1 MGLQKGWREMKKG
14 LKALLAAT
22 LLFTF
27 AGCSAGK
34 KEESKEQKVK
44 VVLDWFPNTNH
55 SGLYVAKTKDYYKKQ
70 GLDVEIIQP
79 GENTSAEQMVASGK
93 ADFGVSYQENVTTAR
108 VEGIPVVSIGAVIQH
123 NTSAF
128 ASLKKDNITSPKA
141 FEGKRYG
148 GWGAPAEEA
157 TLKTIMDKHQADY
170 NKVQKVVLGQ
180 TDFFK
185 SIGRDADF
193 EWIYY
198 GWDGIEAKRKGIELN
213 AIMLK
218 DLNPALDY
226 YSPVI
231 ITSEKH
237 TKQDKDF
244 VKKFMK
250 ATTDG
255 YNFAIKEPQASA
267 DILIK
272 NVPDINKELVQES
285 QKWLST
291 KYQDDAKAWGVQ
303 KEEVWTNY
311 MNFLYDNKVI
321 KKKIDVKAA
330 FTNEFLPSEK

>member
-1 MGLQKGWREMKKG
+1 
-14 LKALLAAT
+14 
-22 LLFTF
+22 
-27 AGCSAGK
+27 
-34 KEESKEQKVK
+34 
-44 VVLDWFPNTNH
+44 
-55 SGLYVAKTKDYYKKQ
+55 
-70 GLDVEIIQP
+70 
-79 GENTSAEQMVASGK
+79 MVASGK
-93 ADFGVSYQENVTTAR
+93 ADFGVSYQENVTIAR
-108 VEGIPVVSIGAVIQH
+108 EEDVPVVSIGAIIQH

-148 GWGAPAEEA
+148 GWGGPAEEA
-157 TLKTIMDKHQADY
+157 TLKTIMAKNQADY
-170 NKVQKVVLGQ
+170 SKVQNVVLGQ

-213 AIMLK
+213 TIMVK
-218 DLNPALDY
+218 DLDPALDY

-237 TKQDKDF
+237 AKQDKDF

-255 YNFAIKEPQASA
+255 YNFAIKEPKEAA

-272 NVPDINKELVQES
+272 DVPDINKELVQES

-303 KEEVWTNY
+303 KEEVWSNY

>member
-1 MGLQKGWREMKKG
+1 MGLQKGWEKMKKG
-14 LKALLAAT
+14 LKVLLAAS

-34 KEESKEQKVK
+34 KEESKEKKVT

-55 SGLYVAKTKDYYKKQ
+55 TGLYVAKTKEYYKKQ

-108 VEGIPVVSIGAVIQH
+108 VEDIPVVSIGAVIQH

-157 TLKTIMDKHQADY
+157 TLKTVMDKHQADY

-213 AIMLK
+213 TIMLK

-237 TKQDKDF
+237 VKQDKDF
-244 VKKFMK
+244 VKKFMN

-255 YNFAIKEPQASA
+255 YNFAIKEPKEAA

-330 FTNEFLPSEK
+330 FTNEFLPNEK

>member
-1 MGLQKGWREMKKG
+1 MKKS
-14 LKALLAAT
+14 LKVMLAT
-22 LLFTF
+22 LL
-27 AGCSAGK
+27 AVSVVGCNTVK
-34 KEESKEQKVK
+34 KEESGDKEKKVK

-55 SGLYVAKTKDYYKKQ
+55 TGLYVAKTKDYYKKQ

-79 GENTSAEQMVASGK
+79 GDNVSAEQMIASGK
-93 ADFGVSYQENVTTAR
+93 ADFGVSYQENVTSAR
-108 VEGIPVVSIGAVIQH
+108 VEGIPVVSIGAIIQH

-128 ASLKKDNITSPKA
+128 ASLKKDNITSPKD

-157 TLKTIMDKHQADY
+157 TLKTIMDKHQADFS
-170 NKVQKVVLGQ
+170 KVEKIVLGQ

-198 GWDGIEAKRKGIELN
+198 GWDGIEAKRQGKELN
-213 AIMLK
+213 TIMVK
-218 DLNPALDY
+218 DLDPALDF
-226 YSPVI
+226 YSPVL
-231 ITSEKH
+231 ITSEKNI
-237 TKQDKDF
+237 KQNKDV
-244 VKKFMK
+244 VKKFMS
-250 ATTDG
+250 ATAEG
-255 YNFAIKEPQASA
+255 YHFAIQEPKQAA

-291 KYQDDAKAWGVQ
+291 KYQDDAKVWGVQ

-321 KKKIDVKAA
+321 KKKIDVKDA

>member
-1 MGLQKGWREMKKG
+1 MKKG
-14 LKALLAAT
+14 LKMLVAAS

-34 KEESKEQKVK
+34 KEESKEKKVT

-55 SGLYVAKTKDYYKKQ
+55 TGLYVAKTKDYYKKE

-108 VEGIPVVSIGAVIQH
+108 VEDIPVVSIGAVIQH

-157 TLKTIMDKHQADY
+157 TLKTIMDKHQVDF

-213 AIMLK
+213 TIMLK

-237 TKQDKDF
+237 VKQDKDF

-255 YNFAIKEPQASA
+255 YNFAIKEPKEAA

>member
-1 MGLQKGWREMKKG
+1 MKKG
-14 LKALLAAT
+14 LKMLLAAS
-22 LLFTF
+22 LLFSF
-27 AGCSAGK
+27 AGCSADK
-34 KEESKEQKVK
+34 KAESKEKKVT

-55 SGLYVAKTKDYYKKQ
+55 TGLYVAKTKDYYKKQ

-79 GENTSAEQMVASGK
+79 GDNTSVEQMVASGK
-93 ADFGVSYQENVTTAR
+93 ADFGVSYQENVTIAR
-108 VEGIPVVSIGAVIQH
+108 EEDVPVVSIGAIIQH

-148 GWGAPAEEA
+148 GWGGPAEEA
-157 TLKTIMDKHQADY
+157 TLKTIMDKQQADY
-170 NKVQKVVLGQ
+170 SKVKNVVLGQ

-213 AIMLK
+213 TIMVK
-218 DLNPALDY
+218 DLDPALDY

-237 TKQDKDF
+237 AKQDKDF

-255 YNFAIKEPQASA
+255 YNFAIKEPKEAA

-303 KEEVWTNY
+303 KEEVWSNY

>member
-1 MGLQKGWREMKKG
+1 M
-14 LKALLAAT
+14 
-22 LLFTF
+22 
-27 AGCSAGK
+27 
-34 KEESKEQKVK
+34 
-44 VVLDWFPNTNH
+44 
-55 SGLYVAKTKDYYKKQ
+55 
-70 GLDVEIIQP
+70 I
-79 GENTSAEQMVASGK
+79 ASGK
-93 ADFGVSYQENVTTAR
+93 ADFAISAQENVTLAR
-108 VEGIPVVSIGAVIQH
+108 VEGIPVVSVGAIIQH

-128 ASLKKDNITSPKA
+128 ASLKKDNMTSPKD

-148 GWGAPAEEA
+148 GWGGPAEEA
-157 TLKTIMDKHQADY
+157 TLKTIMDKHQADF
-170 NKVQKVVLGQ
+170 NKVEKIILGQ

-198 GWDGIEAKRKGIELN
+198 GWDGIEAKRQGKELN
-213 AIMLK
+213 TIMVK
-218 DLNPALDY
+218 DLDPALDF
-226 YSPVI
+226 YSPVM

-244 VKKFMK
+244 VKKFMS
-250 ATTDG
+250 ATAEG
-255 YNFAIKEPQASA
+255 YNFAIKEPKEAA

-272 NVPDINKELVQES
+272 AVPDVNKDLVQES
-285 QKWLST
+285 QKWLSK

-321 KKKIDVKAA
+321 KKKIDVKDA

>member
-1 MGLQKGWREMKKG
+1 MKKG
-14 LKALLAAT
+14 LKALLAAS

-34 KEESKEQKVK
+34 KEESKEKKVT

-55 SGLYVAKTKDYYKKQ
+55 TGLYVAKTKDYYKKQ

-108 VEGIPVVSIGAVIQH
+108 VEDIPVVSIGAVIQH

-213 AIMLK
+213 TIMLK

-226 YSPVI
+226 YSPVM

-237 TKQDKDF
+237 AKQDKDF

-255 YNFAIKEPQASA
+255 YNFAIKEPKEAA

-311 MNFLYDNKVI
+311 MSFLYDNKVI

>member
-1 MGLQKGWREMKKG
+1 MKKG
-14 LKALLAAT
+14 LKALLAAS

-55 SGLYVAKTKDYYKKQ
+55 TGLYVAKTKDYYKKQ

-108 VEGIPVVSIGAVIQH
+108 VEDIPVVSIGAVIQH

-157 TLKTIMDKHQADY
+157 TLKTVMDKHQADY

-213 AIMLK
+213 TIMLK

-226 YSPVI
+226 YSPVM

-237 TKQDKDF
+237 AKQDKDF

-250 ATTDG
+250 ATTEG
-255 YNFAIKEPQASA
+255 YDFAIKEPKEAA

>member
-1 MGLQKGWREMKKG
+1 MKKG
-14 LKALLAAT
+14 LKILLAAS
-22 LLFTF
+22 LLFSF
-27 AGCSAGK
+27 AGCSADK
-34 KEESKEQKVK
+34 KAESKEKKVT

-55 SGLYVAKTKDYYKKQ
+55 TGLYVAKTKDYYKKQ

-79 GENTSAEQMVASGK
+79 GDNTSVEQMVASGK

-108 VEGIPVVSIGAVIQH
+108 VEDIPVVSIGAIIQH

-128 ASLKKDNITSPKA
+128 ASLKKDNITSPKD

-170 NKVQKVVLGQ
+170 SKVQNVVLGQ

-198 GWDGIEAKRKGIELN
+198 GWDGIEAKRQGIELN
-213 AIMLK
+213 TIMLK
-218 DLNPALDY
+218 DLDPALDY

-237 TKQDKDF
+237 AKQDKDF

-255 YNFAIKEPQASA
+255 YNFAIKEPKEAA

-303 KEEVWTNY
+303 KEEVWSNY

>member
-1 MGLQKGWREMKKG
+1 MKKG
-14 LKALLAAT
+14 LKMLLAAS
-22 LLFTF
+22 LLFSF
-27 AGCSAGK
+27 AGCSAEK
-34 KEESKEQKVK
+34 KAESKEKKVT

-55 SGLYVAKTKDYYKKQ
+55 TGLYVAKTKDYYKKQ

-79 GENTSAEQMVASGK
+79 GDNTSVEQMVASGK
-93 ADFGVSYQENVTTAR
+93 ADFGVSYQENVTIAR
-108 VEGIPVVSIGAVIQH
+108 EENVPVVSIGAIIQH

-148 GWGAPAEEA
+148 GWGGPAEEA
-157 TLKTIMDKHQADY
+157 TLKTIMDKQQADY
-170 NKVQKVVLGQ
+170 SKVKNVVLGQ

-213 AIMLK
+213 TIMVK
-218 DLNPALDY
+218 DLDPALDY

-237 TKQDKDF
+237 AKQDKDF

-255 YNFAIKEPQASA
+255 YNFAIKEPKEAA

-303 KEEVWTNY
+303 KEEVWSNY

>member
-1 MGLQKGWREMKKG
+1 MKKS
-14 LKALLAAT
+14 LKVILAT
-22 LLFTF
+22 LL
-27 AGCSAGK
+27 AVSVVGCNTVK
-34 KEESKEQKVK
+34 KEESGDKEKKVK

-55 SGLYVAKTKDYYKKQ
+55 TGLYVAKTKDYYKKQ

-79 GENTSAEQMVASGK
+79 GDNVSAEQMIASGK
-93 ADFGVSYQENVTTAR
+93 ADFGVSYQENVTSAR
-108 VEGIPVVSIGAVIQH
+108 VEGIPVVSIGAIIQH

-128 ASLKKDNITSPKA
+128 ASLKKDNITSPKD

-157 TLKTIMDKHQADY
+157 TLKTIMDKHQADFS
-170 NKVQKVVLGQ
+170 KVEKIVLGQ

-198 GWDGIEAKRKGIELN
+198 GWDGIEAKRQGKELN
-213 AIMLK
+213 TIMVK
-218 DLNPALDY
+218 DLDPALDF
-226 YSPVI
+226 YSPVL
-231 ITSEKH
+231 ITSEKNI
-237 TKQDKDF
+237 KQNKDV
-244 VKKFMK
+244 VKKFMS
-250 ATTDG
+250 ATAEG
-255 YNFAIKEPQASA
+255 YHFAIQEPKQAA

-291 KYQDDAKAWGVQ
+291 KYQDDAKVWGVQ

-321 KKKIDVKAA
+321 KKKIDVKDA

>member
-1 MGLQKGWREMKKG
+1 MKKG
-14 LKALLAAT
+14 LKMLLAAS

-27 AGCSAGK
+27 AGCSADK
-34 KEESKEQKVK
+34 KAESKEKKVT

-55 SGLYVAKTKDYYKKQ
+55 TGLYVAKTKDYYKKQ

-79 GENTSAEQMVASGK
+79 GDNTSVEQMVASGK

-108 VEGIPVVSIGAVIQH
+108 VEDIPVVSIGAIIQH

-170 NKVQKVVLGQ
+170 SKVQNVVLGQ

-198 GWDGIEAKRKGIELN
+198 GWDGIEAKRQGIELN
-213 AIMLK
+213 TIMLK
-218 DLNPALDY
+218 DLDPALDY

-237 TKQDKDF
+237 AKQDKDF

-255 YNFAIKEPQASA
+255 YNFAIKEPKEAA

-321 KKKIDVKAA
+321 KKKIDVNAA

>member
-14 LKALLAAT
+14 LKALLAAS

-55 SGLYVAKTKDYYKKQ
+55 TGLYVAKTKDYYKKQ

-108 VEGIPVVSIGAVIQH
+108 VEDIPVVSIGAVIQH

-213 AIMLK
+213 TIMLK
-218 DLNPALDY
+218 DLDPALDY

-237 TKQDKDF
+237 AKQDKDF

-291 KYQDDAKAWGVQ
+291 KYQDDAKVWGVQ

>member
-1 MGLQKGWREMKKG
+1 MKKG
-14 LKALLAAT
+14 LKVMLAALLAVGVV
-22 LLFTF
+22 
-27 AGCSAGK
+27 GCNAAK
-34 KEESKEQKVK
+34 KEESTDKGKKVK

-55 SGLYVAKTKDYYKKQ
+55 TGLYVAKTKDYYKKQ

-79 GENTSAEQMVASGK
+79 GDNVSAEQMIASGK
-93 ADFGVSYQENVTTAR
+93 ADFGVSYQENVTSAR
-108 VEGIPVVSIGAVIQH
+108 VEGIPVVSIGAIIQH

-128 ASLKKDNITSPKA
+128 AALKKDNISSPKD

-148 GWGAPAEEA
+148 GWGSPSEEA
-157 TLKTIMDKHQADY
+157 TLKTIMDKHQADF
-170 NKVQKVVLGQ
+170 NKVEKIVLGQ

-198 GWDGIEAKRKGIELN
+198 GWDGIEAKRQGKELN
-213 AIMLK
+213 TIMVK
-218 DLNPALDY
+218 DLDPALDF

-244 VKKFMK
+244 VKKFMN
-250 ATTDG
+250 ATAEG
-255 YNFAIKEPQASA
+255 YNFAIKEPKEAA

-311 MNFLYDNKVI
+311 MNFLHDNKVI
-321 KKKIDVKAA
+321 KKKIDVKDA

>member
-1 MGLQKGWREMKKG
+1 MKKG
-14 LKALLAAT
+14 LKALLAAS

-55 SGLYVAKTKDYYKKQ
+55 TGLYVAKTKDYYKKQ

-108 VEGIPVVSIGAVIQH
+108 VEDIPVVSIGAVIQH

-213 AIMLK
+213 TIMLK
-218 DLNPALDY
+218 DLDPALDY

-237 TKQDKDF
+237 AKQDKDF

>member
-1 MGLQKGWREMKKG
+1 MKKG
-14 LKALLAAT
+14 LKILLAAS
-22 LLFTF
+22 LLFSF
-27 AGCSAGK
+27 AGCSADK
-34 KEESKEQKVK
+34 NAESKEKKVT

-55 SGLYVAKTKDYYKKQ
+55 TGLYVAKTKDYYKKQ

-79 GENTSAEQMVASGK
+79 GDNTSVEQMVASGK

-108 VEGIPVVSIGAVIQH
+108 VEDIPVVSIGAIIQH

-128 ASLKKDNITSPKA
+128 ASLKKDNITSPKD

-170 NKVQKVVLGQ
+170 SKVQNVVLGQ

-198 GWDGIEAKRKGIELN
+198 GWDGIEAKRQGIELN
-213 AIMLK
+213 TIMLK
-218 DLNPALDY
+218 DLDPALDY

-237 TKQDKDF
+237 AKQDKDF

-255 YNFAIKEPQASA
+255 YNFAIKEPKEAA

-303 KEEVWTNY
+303 KEEVWSNY

>member
-1 MGLQKGWREMKKG
+1 MKKG
-14 LKALLAAT
+14 LKVLLAAS

-34 KEESKEQKVK
+34 KEESKEKKVT

-55 SGLYVAKTKDYYKKQ
+55 TGLYVAKTKDYYKKQ

-108 VEGIPVVSIGAVIQH
+108 VEDIPVVSIGAVIQH

-157 TLKTIMDKHQADY
+157 TLKTVMDKHQADY

-213 AIMLK
+213 TIMLK

-226 YSPVI
+226 YSPVM

-237 TKQDKDF
+237 AKQDKDF

-250 ATTDG
+250 ATTEG
-255 YNFAIKEPQASA
+255 YDFAIKEPKEAA

-272 NVPDINKELVQES
+272 NVPDINKDLVQES

>member
-1 MGLQKGWREMKKG
+1 MKKG
-14 LKALLAAT
+14 LKMLLAAS

-27 AGCSAGK
+27 AGCSADK
-34 KEESKEQKVK
+34 KAESREKKVT

-55 SGLYVAKTKDYYKKQ
+55 TGLYVAKTKDYYKKQ

-79 GENTSAEQMVASGK
+79 GDNTSVEQMVASGK

-108 VEGIPVVSIGAVIQH
+108 VEDIPVVSIGAIIQH

-128 ASLKKDNITSPKA
+128 ASLKKDNITSPKD

-170 NKVQKVVLGQ
+170 SKVQNVVLGQ

-198 GWDGIEAKRKGIELN
+198 GWDGIEAKRQGIELN
-213 AIMLK
+213 TIMLK
-218 DLNPALDY
+218 DLDPALDY

-237 TKQDKDF
+237 AKQDKDF

-255 YNFAIKEPQASA
+255 YNFAIKEPKEAA

-303 KEEVWTNY
+303 KEEVWSNY

>member
-1 MGLQKGWREMKKG
+1 MKKS
-14 LKALLAAT
+14 LKVMLAT
-22 LLFTF
+22 LL
-27 AGCSAGK
+27 AVSVVGCNTAK
-34 KEESKEQKVK
+34 KEDSGDKEKKVK

-55 SGLYVAKTKDYYKKQ
+55 TGLYVAKTKDYYKKQ
-70 GLDVEIIQP
+70 GLDVEMIQP
-79 GENTSAEQMVASGK
+79 GDNVSAEQMIASGK
-93 ADFGVSYQENVTTAR
+93 ADFGVSYQENVTSAR
-108 VEGIPVVSIGAVIQH
+108 VEGIPVVSIGAIIQH

-128 ASLKKDNITSPKA
+128 ASLKKDNITSPKD

-157 TLKTIMDKHQADY
+157 TLKTIMDKHQADFS
-170 NKVQKVVLGQ
+170 KVEKIVLGQ

-198 GWDGIEAKRKGIELN
+198 GWDGIEAKRKGKELN
-213 AIMLK
+213 TIMVK
-218 DLNPALDY
+218 DLDPALDF
-226 YSPVI
+226 YSPVL
-231 ITSEKH
+231 ITSEKNI
-237 TKQDKDF
+237 KQNKDV
-244 VKKFMK
+244 VKKFMS
-250 ATTDG
+250 ATAEG
-255 YNFAIKEPQASA
+255 YHFAIQEPKQAA

-321 KKKIDVKAA
+321 KKKIDVKDA

>member
-1 MGLQKGWREMKKG
+1 MKKG
-14 LKALLAAT
+14 LKMLLAAS

-34 KEESKEQKVK
+34 KEESKEKKVT

-55 SGLYVAKTKDYYKKQ
+55 TGLYVAKTKDYYKKQ

-108 VEGIPVVSIGAVIQH
+108 VEDIPVVSIGAVIQH

-157 TLKTIMDKHQADY
+157 TLKTIMDKHQADF

-180 TDFFK
+180 TDFLK

-213 AIMLK
+213 TIMVK
-218 DLNPALDY
+218 DLNPALDF
-226 YSPVI
+226 YSPVM

-237 TKQDKDF
+237 AKQDKDF

-255 YNFAIKEPQASA
+255 YNFAIKEPKEAA